1 MLWEILR
8 KKERV
13 RTVGGGRTG
22 RHKETNSKRVG
33 VVDKKRAGERE
44 RVQDEEE
51 KRLWETESGGI
62 EEKEREDNGREEK
75 TERVG
80 KLSKEWIEKCRVGN

>member
-1 MLWEILR
+1 MTR
-8 KKERV
+8 RER
-13 RTVGGGRTG
+13 
-22 RHKETNSKRVG
+22 
-33 VVDKKRAGERE
+33 ERE